1 MRINIERN
9 TGLKRKKGFEEG
21 EEGFEEWFFIEEL
34 IFKGLILLK
43 PIVFGG
49 DILIILLE
57 KGCWRRDQG
66 EIFREIQ

>member
-9 TGLKRKKGFEEG
+9 TGLKREKSFEEG
-21 EEGFEEWFFIEEL
+21 KEGFEEWFFIEEL
-34 IFKGLILLK
+34 IFKGLVLLE

-49 DILIILLE
+49 DIFIILLE

>member
-21 EEGFEEWFFIEEL
+21 EEGFEERFFIEEL
-34 IFKGLILLK
+34 IFKGLILLE

-49 DILIILLE
+49 DIFIILFE

-66 EIFREIQ
+66 QIFREIQ

>member
-9 TGLKRKKGFEEG
+9 TGLKREKSFEEG
-21 EEGFEEWFFIEEL
+21 KEGFEEWFFIEEL
-34 IFKGLILLK
+34 IFKGLVLLK

-49 DILIILLE
+49 DIFIILLE

-66 EIFREIQ
+66 EIFRAIQ

>member
-9 TGLKRKKGFEEG
+9 TGLKRKKSFEEG
-21 EEGFEEWFFIEEL
+21 KEGFEERFFIEEL
-34 IFKGLILLK
+34 IFKGLILLE

-49 DILIILLE
+49 DIFIILLE